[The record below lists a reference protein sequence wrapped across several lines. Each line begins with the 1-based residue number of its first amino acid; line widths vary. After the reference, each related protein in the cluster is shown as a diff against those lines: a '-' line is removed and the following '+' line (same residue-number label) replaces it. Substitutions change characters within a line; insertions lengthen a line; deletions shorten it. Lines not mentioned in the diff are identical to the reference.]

1 MAKRIIHKNTPEQSA
16 AYRQKLAKV
25 EAHKEEFLALGRKW
39 KREQEK
45 LLAEL
50 SDVFRELRAERE
62 RQGLSLADISERS
75 GIPRESICRLEN
87 MEQGNFQI
95 TTIQRYADA
104 LGLKVKVA
112 LVPAA

>member
-1 MAKRIIHKNTPEQSA
+1 MAKRIIHKNTPAESA
-16 AYRQKLAKV
+16 AYRRKLAEV
-25 EAHKEEFLALGRKW
+25 EAHKDEFMALGRRW

-62 RQGLSLADISERS
+62 RQGLSLADVAERS

-87 MEQGNFQI
+87 LKQGNFQI
-95 TTIQRYADA
+95 ATIQRYAEA